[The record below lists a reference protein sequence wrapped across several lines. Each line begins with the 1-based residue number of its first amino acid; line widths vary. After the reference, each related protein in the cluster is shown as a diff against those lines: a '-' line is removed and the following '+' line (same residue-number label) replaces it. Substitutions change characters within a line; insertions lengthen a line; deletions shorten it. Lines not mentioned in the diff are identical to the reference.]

1 MTDIARDASAAILS
15 LIASH
20 EALVEALR
28 EVRRRSGLL
37 MHQNI
42 GRWDMR
48 VEHDKRSSDVTAT
61 NIEII
66 SSALSAIEKGEEA
79 WPETN
84 R

>member
-42 GRWDMR
+42 GR
-48 VEHDKRSSDVTAT
+48 
-61 NIEII
+61 
-66 SSALSAIEKGEEA
+66 
-79 WPETN
+79 
-84 R
+84 